1 MQPRPSDLAGTAT
14 AAYDGSGTQRK
25 WLNVNELRMSMTP
38 LNWIWFLA
46 EIRVRSSS
54 SLHLLTHLFIRPVF
68 CFLVWFNIWIH
79 ADIVDV
85 GKYAKLVFS
94 IGTTI
99 LDILIPL
106 IGCGASSLR
115 TAPSSSGSPLPSSS
129 HPDTFI
135 QKSHVQAGGQNQ
147 RSMVSRSRRREPTA
161 DSGPIGLLK
170 LL

>member
-25 WLNVNELRMSMTP
+25 WSNVNELRMCMTP

-68 CFLVWFNIWIH
+68 CFLVWFNVWIH

-85 GKYAKLVFS
+85 GNNAELVLP
-94 IGTTI
+94 IGATI

-106 IGCGASSLR
+106 IGCGASSSGTR
-115 TAPSSSGSPLPSSS
+115 SSSGSPLPSSS
-129 HPDTFI
+129 HSDTIHSKRTFNL
-135 QKSHVQAGGQNQ
+135 SPED
-147 RSMVSRSRRREPTA
+147 R
-161 DSGPIGLLK
+161 L
-170 LL
+170 